1 MRALEDLINVDEPA
15 LPLIHEWIAKAVRPV
30 ELLPPSPARD
40 DALLQTQVT
49 TRSPLGTIVYETG
62 GILIDLGWLRV
73 LGSGHDRL
81 TRTLPGW
88 NEGRCDGFYLV
99 AGDAVGGF
107 FAINGGALG
116 PAFKDI
122 YYFAPDLW
130 SGNHSGWA
138 LPRFSSG
145 PLVQS
150 WISSTIGFDGRGG
163 RPMWPSCTE
172 TGASFFARHF
182 SLKKAKEVVRDP
194 AAYLYLCSTRGTYRW
209 SSVNNSGLPLPARSS
224 YSRRVTIRNT

>member
-99 AGDAVGGF
+99 ADDAVGGF

-122 YYFAPDLW
+122 YYFAPDALEW
-130 SGNHSGWA
+130 EPLGMGFSAFLQWAFSAKLDQFYDWVRWPGWEA
-138 LPRFSSG
+138 DVAKLHGDRCFFFCP
-145 PLVQS
+145 PLFTEESQ
-150 WISSTIGFDGRGG
+150 GG
-163 RPMWPSCTE
+163 RARPSGVPVPVFDSWGLQME
-172 TGASFFARHF
+172 FREQLGPPSTGQVII
-182 SLKKAKEVVRDP
+182 LTTRDD
-194 AAYLYLCSTRGTYRW
+194 S
-209 SSVNNSGLPLPARSS
+209 
-224 YSRRVTIRNT
+224 